1 VRRGG
6 RERPEPLKTRPRR
19 MNGTRERLE
28 ARRDAAAAADDDDG
42 FLLCT

>member
-1 VRRGG
+1 
-6 RERPEPLKTRPRR
+6 

-28 ARRDAAAAADDDDG
+28 ARRDAAADDDDDDG

>member
-1 VRRGG
+1 
-6 RERPEPLKTRPRR
+6 

-28 ARRDAAAAADDDDG
+28 ARRDAAAAAADDDDG